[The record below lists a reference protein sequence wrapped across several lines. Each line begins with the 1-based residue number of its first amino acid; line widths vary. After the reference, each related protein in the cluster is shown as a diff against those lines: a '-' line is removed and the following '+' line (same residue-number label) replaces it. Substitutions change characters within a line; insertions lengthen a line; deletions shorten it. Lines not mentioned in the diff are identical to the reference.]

1 MIKEITTFV
10 ANQSV
15 ALGFTQAWTI
25 GTNLFAGHVPVKNA
39 LGAVIPVRYLSV
51 LENAGGAVLTD
62 VGGVVTATPPSVSA
76 DPTYWPKYI
85 EKAVQ
90 LLNRAK
96 SYFIAHLDAE
106 ELYEAFH
113 NRCGWN
119 LPDQGIYLA
128 LDALAGL
135 LDRLEDT
142 VDALHHPACD
152 SVGDVQC
159 PTDDLIG
166 RCWHPASV
174 LGAVNA
180 RLDALGRLLNGPS
193 EVVQQAGRQSGDLC
207 HRIQACVH

>member
-113 NRCGWN
+113 NTCGWN
-119 LPDQGIYLA
+119 LPIVAGGPQYQVLVI
-128 LDALAGL
+128 DA
-135 LDRLEDT
+135 
-142 VDALHHPACD
+142 HSPPAPIENP
-152 SVGDVQC
+152 G
-159 PTDDLIG
+159 
-166 RCWHPASV
+166 AS
-174 LGAVNA
+174 GYFTFSTNYTWKI
-180 RLDALGRLLNGPS
+180 
-193 EVVQQAGRQSGDLC
+193 EETKC
-207 HRIQACVH
+207 